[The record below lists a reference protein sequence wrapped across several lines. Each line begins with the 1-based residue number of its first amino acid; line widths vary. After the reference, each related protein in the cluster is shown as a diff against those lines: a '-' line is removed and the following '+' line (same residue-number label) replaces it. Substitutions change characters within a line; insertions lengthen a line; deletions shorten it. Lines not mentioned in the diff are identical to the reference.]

1 MLSTTLPALVRL
13 TSLKLNL
20 IDTPLSSEALESVFD
35 VRGLRSLKLINSN
48 VASLPVG
55 ATALTGLSGLYWHA
69 PVAYG
74 TEPLQLE
81 VLWRLSSLSRLT
93 LFSSRIREV
102 PDAISQLSNL
112 RSLCVRSRSLAS
124 LPASIS
130 SLKELRQLS
139 VVDSSLTVLP
149 EFVTA
154 LTKLTSFQG
163 DRIQAKEQSPAVQ
176 AFLRGLSRCECTA
189 ER

>member
-1 MLSTTLPALVRL
+1 
-13 TSLKLNL
+13 
-20 IDTPLSSEALESVFD
+20 
-35 VRGLRSLKLINSN
+35 
-48 VASLPVG
+48 
-55 ATALTGLSGLYWHA
+55 
-69 PVAYG
+69 
-74 TEPLQLE
+74 
-81 VLWRLSSLSRLT
+81 
-93 LFSSRIREV
+93 
-102 PDAISQLSNL
+102 
-112 RSLCVRSRSLAS
+112 